1 MKQFIIIVFLITPN
15 ILSAQTAGL
24 IDPTMG
30 FVNYLSNAFEG
41 RDVKQLANGNIVVC
55 GTHYYSSTLTQG
67 GIYEFDAGG
76 AFVAQNTE
84 PSVVNFFACDTIDQ
98 NNYVAVGKSDM
109 NNHSIILVKTTPLY
123 LTQSI
128 VTSYQTLDV
137 FDIVTQPDGKF
148 VTCGF
153 ASTDGV
159 TNKFWIARYNNDLT
173 VDNTFGTNGN
183 VLLAFGIDAQ
193 ARSVALQ
200 SDGKIVVVGHSISS
214 LQSIVL
220 RLNSNGTLDNTFFS
234 SGYKLSPYN
243 GYMNELYGVTVGHY
257 GANNIIYSVGV
268 SKDNTGAGQCQ
279 LRILTSTT
287 EDVITKL
294 SNDKWYSV
302 AVQNDSLK
310 VIISGQSH
318 PVISTG
324 HSVPIVLRYELVNGY
339 YIEDAGFNGFG
350 NSGSYDTGLD
360 ANTADYSV
368 FGSSFQRDGKIL
380 LCGKYNNA
388 LFLTRLTTNYFIDN
402 DGDSYSI
409 NTDCNDNN
417 STIHPGATEIPYNGI
432 DEDCNGSDLTDVD
445 GDGESYPTDCND
457 GDASINTMVADI
469 PNNGIDENCDGS
481 DLITTGITSFNT
493 INTTTVI
500 YPNPSNGT
508 FNIDNTN
515 YFKTIKAFD
524 LLGKEVELIQ
534 VSKNTFNLNNKGVYI
549 IQIQIEQN
557 QTVTKRLIIQ

>member
-1 MKQFIIIVFLITPN
+1 MKKYIVITFITIYNVLN
-15 ILSAQTAGL
+15 AQTAGS

-55 GTHYYSSTLTQG
+55 GTHYYSPTLTQG

-128 VTSYQTLDV
+128 VTSYQTLNV

-159 TNKFWIARYNNDLT
+159 TNKFWISRYNNDLT
-173 VDNTFGTNGN
+173 IDNTFGTNGN
-183 VLLAFGIDAQ
+183 VLLAFGNDAQ

-214 LQSIVL
+214 KQSVVL
-220 RLNSNGTLDNTFFS
+220 RLNSNGSLDNTFFS
-234 SGYKLSPYN
+234 SGYTLSAST
-243 GYMNELYGVTVGHY
+243 GYKNELYGVTIGS
-257 GANNIIYSVGV
+257 NNTIYAVGV
-268 SKDNTGAGQCQ
+268 KLTGTGSQGQ
-279 LRILTSTT
+279 LNILTSTT
-287 EDVITKL
+287 RQDYFQNTTAG
-294 SNDKWYSV
+294 WYSV
-302 AVQNDSLK
+302 ALQKDSNK
-310 VIISGQSH
+310 VIISGQSG
-318 PVISTG
+318 PDGTGRTVPFVI
-324 HSVPIVLRYELVNGY
+324 RYRNDGTAYV
-339 YIEDAGFNGFG
+339 IENTFNGFG
-350 NSGSYDTGLD
+350 GYGLYTTGLNSTINQD
-360 ANTADYSV
+360 AT
-368 FGSSFQRDGKIL
+368 FGSSFQKDGKIL
-380 LCGKYNNA
+380 LCGKFNGGM
-388 LFLTRLTTNYFIDN
+388 FLTRLATDYFMDN
-402 DGDSYSI
+402 DGDGYSI

-417 STIHPGATEIPYNGI
+417 SSVHPGATEIPYNGI
-432 DEDCNGSDLTDVD
+432 DEDCNGTDLTDVD

-457 GDASINTMVADI
+457 GDPSINTMVADI

-481 DLITTGITSFNT
+481 DLITTGITSLNS
-493 INTTTVI
+493 INTAIVI
-500 YPNPSNGT
+500 SPNPSNGT
-508 FNIDNTN
+508 FNVANANN
-515 YFKTIKAFD
+515 YKSIKAFD
-524 LLGKEVELIQ
+524 LLGKEVNLIQ
-534 VSKNTFNLNNKGVYI
+534 VSDNAFNLNNKGVYI
-549 IQIQIEQN
+549 IQIQTEQN
-557 QTVTKRLIIQ
+557 QLITKRVMIN